1 MAIEKK
7 QGYDLK
13 VLLKIFNISSIKP
26 RQAGSFKN
34 DADEDV
40 EYGYAVKFKTIK
52 VEEVPDEDWGTKE
65 VESVLEIEV
74 PCDTMVEAVSINNH
88 LKAMKASDKPFNVD
102 ITMPRLSQDRKS
114 MTARTIL
121 KGVDFKNAH
130 KL

>member
-1 MAIEKK
+1 MATEKK

-13 VLLKIFNISSIKP
+13 VLLEVFDISSIKP
-26 RQAGSFKN
+26 REAGSFKN
-34 DADEDV
+34 DAGEEI

-74 PCDTMVEAVSINNH
+74 SCDTMVEAVSINNH
-88 LKAMKASDKPFNVD
+88 LKAMKASGKSFAID
-102 ITMPRLSQDRKS
+102 IDMPRLSQDRKI
-114 MTARTIL
+114 MTAKTIL
-121 KGVDFKNAH
+121 KGVDFKNAY